1 MRIVQQKKKIMSSS
15 SSYIQW
21 LLTLE
26 GVELAFVLIGTL
38 FLIFVILGAMSDLLE
53 WFMDYMRNKRDGID
67 KIK

>member
-53 WFMDYMRNKRDGID
+53 WFIVYMRNKRDGID

>member
-1 MRIVQQKKKIMSSS
+1 MNNN
-15 SSYIQW
+15 YIQW

-67 KIK
+67 KIE